1 MNELFDETA
10 NFAVQLIFKMLY
22 QNTNVDYGWK
32 KIPRENLKNKN
43 LLIIGLGNIGKKVQE
58 KMRNFVNIV
67 TYDVLENSENTLD
80 DLLKL
85 ADIVSL
91 HIPGTQENKAFLNNE
106 KLQLL
111 KDNAIIINTSRGSL
125 VCEDSLYKEFAN
137 NRLRAAFDVFW
148 VEPYEGKLCR
158 FHPERFFMTPHIA
171 SASIDFIKGC
181 RDDLD
186 NFMTDLY

>member
-1 MNELFDETA
+1 MEKDT
-10 NFAVQLIFKMLY
+10 
-22 QNTNVDYGWK
+22 
-32 KIPRENLKNKN
+32 RENLKNKN

-125 VCEDSLYKEFAN
+125 VCEDSLYK
-137 NRLRAAFDVFW
+137 
-148 VEPYEGKLCR
+148 
-158 FHPERFFMTPHIA
+158 
-171 SASIDFIKGC
+171 
-181 RDDLD
+181 
-186 NFMTDLY
+186 